1 MKTMALNQEKTLREI
16 KDSLVKE
23 RESSVANFN
32 KLIEKV
38 QKQIDLVCADDYLT
52 GWKQLLKISFKNKSN
67 EEAFDKWFRKYIHI
81 EDVTMIRGSF
91 RGKREK
97 TRVLTCGFLRDDL
110 LFFYTESWDEF
121 RDTEGN
127 VIFPETLYPEF
138 IKDINECKNAFLKLK
153 KEKDV
158 MNVNISETWSSLD
171 NDIKRFIM
179 VFCFTKQLS
188 EMGTEKT
195 EPYRKEDFSFMDY

>member
-16 KDSLVKE
+16 KDSLIKE
-23 RESSVANFN
+23 RDSSIANFN

-38 QKQIDLVCADDYLT
+38 QKQIDLVCSDDYLE

-67 EEAFDKWFRKYIHI
+67 EEAFDKWFRKNIHI
-81 EDVTMIRGSF
+81 EDITMIRGSF

-97 TRVLTCGFLRDDL
+97 TKVLTCGYLRDKL
-110 LFFYTESWDEF
+110 LCFYTESESWDEF

-127 VIFPETLYPEF
+127 VIFPKNLCPEF
-138 IKDINECKNAFLKLK
+138 IKDVNECKNAFLKLK
-153 KEKDV
+153 KEKGV
-158 MNVNISETWSSLD
+158 MTALIE
-171 NDIKRFIM
+171 DIKRFIM